1 MLPEDIIEENRLARF
16 GKGLDLTRI
25 ASAARLARIKT
36 IWVISLPTSGYKMIA
51 SRGQKAMSP
60 YYVAL

>member
-16 GKGLDLTRI
+16 RKGLDLTRI
-25 ASAARLARIKT
+25 ASAARHARIKT
-36 IWVISLPTSGYKMIA
+36 IWVISLPTSGYKTIA
-51 SRGQKAMSP
+51 SWGQKAMSP

>member
-16 GKGLDLTRI
+16 RKGLDLTRI
-25 ASAARLARIKT
+25 ASAARLAEIKT

-51 SRGQKAMSP
+51 SWGQKAMSP
-60 YYVAL
+60 YYLAL